1 MSFVTMISEA
11 EATPQLKPL
20 YEELKGAWNFVPNF
34 WLAQGHRPDL
44 IRAQKD
50 FYDGVFTT
58 GELPQTLKEQIGL
71 VVAGINTSSYCIAIH
86 MEILR
91 NLGIEKPMARKLATD
106 WEHAPVEPKVMEL
119 FRFAAK
125 LTKNPGEM
133 TKADVD
139 TLRKV
144 GWDDGAIYETVL
156 TASVMG
162 LFNRIS
168 LGLGLVADF

>member
-1 MSFVTMISEA
+1 MSFVKTTSEA
-11 EATPQLKPL
+11 EASPDVKPL
-20 YEELKGAWNFVPNF
+20 YEELKGTWKFVPNF

-50 FYDGVFTT
+50 FYDGVFKR
-58 GELPQTLKEQIGL
+58 GVLPQAVKEQIGL
-71 VVAGINTSSYCIAIH
+71 VVAGINTSSYRVAIH

-91 NLGIEKPMARKLATD
+91 NLGIEKPMSRKLATD
-106 WEHAPVEPKVMEL
+106 WEHAPVEPRVMEL

-133 TKADVD
+133 TNADVD
-139 TLRKV
+139 ILRKA
-144 GWDDGAIYETVL
+144 GWDDQAIYETVM
-156 TASVMG
+156 TAAMMG

>member
-1 MSFVTMISEA
+1 MSFVKMTTEA
-11 EATPQLKPL
+11 EATAELKPL
-20 YEELKGAWNFVPNF
+20 YEEVKGTWNFVPNF

-50 FYDGVFTT
+50 FYDGVFKR
-58 GELPQTLKEQIGL
+58 GMLPQAVKEQIGL
-71 VVAGINTSSYCIAIH
+71 VVAGINTSSYCIAMH

-106 WEHAPVEPKVMEL
+106 WEHAPVEPKVMDL

-125 LTKNPGEM
+125 LTRHPAEM
-133 TKADVD
+133 TKADVES
-139 TLRKV
+139 LRKA
-144 GWDDGAIYETVL
+144 GWDDQAIYETVL
-156 TASVMG
+156 TASLMG
-162 LFNRIS
+162 FFNRVS

>member
-1 MSFVTMISEA
+1 MSFVKMTSEA
-11 EATPQLKPL
+11 EATAELKPL
-20 YEELKGAWNFVPNF
+20 YEEVKGTWSFVPNF

-50 FYDGVFTT
+50 FYDGVFKR
-58 GELPQTLKEQIGL
+58 GALPQAVKEQIGL
-71 VVAGINTSSYCIAIH
+71 VVAGLNTSSYCIAMH

-91 NLGIEKPMARKLATD
+91 NLGIEKPMSRKLATD
-106 WEHAPVEPKVMEL
+106 WEHAPVQPEVMEL

-125 LTKNPGEM
+125 LTRHPGEM

-139 TLRKV
+139 TLRKA
-144 GWDDGAIYETVL
+144 GWDDEAIYETVL
-156 TASVMG
+156 TVALMG

-168 LGLGLVADF
+168 LGLGLVAEF

>member
-1 MSFVTMISEA
+1 VSFVKMNSEA
-11 EATPQLKPL
+11 EASPDVKLL
-20 YEELKGAWNFVPNF
+20 YEELKETWKFIPNF

-50 FYDGVFTT
+50 FYDGVFKS
-58 GELPQTLKEQIGL
+58 GVLPRAVKEQIGL

-91 NLGIEKPMARKLATD
+91 NLGIEKPMGRKLATD
-106 WEHAPVEPKVMEL
+106 WEHAPVEPKVLEL

-125 LTKNPGEM
+125 LTKHPGEM

-139 TLRKV
+139 TLREA
-144 GWDDGAIYETVL
+144 GWDDQAIYETVL
-156 TASVMG
+156 AASIMG
-162 LFNRIS
+162 LNNRIS